1 MGDRAQ
7 ATHHQST
14 TNRASS
20 KDSFEVDSNQDRAAS
35 RRASLAAL
43 RREQARHAQ
52 GDDDAQSNEG
62 FEPRES
68 TEERD
73 EKNVLIEQ
81 LYKFVN
87 VGFRGMD
94 RAVTSAMRGIDSPEL
109 PKTDTTKLLLGIA
122 ASSLLGGGAGALAGW
137 MAAEITTAG
146 VAARVAGTTTSII
159 GGAITRAFQANNAQ
173 AARSLDNVKDAF
185 LDSLLIQ
192 LQESE
197 HRFAAGWARAH
208 ADLNRLTVE
217 ELKWINQLHAE
228 GDQAELFA
236 KIRHETFVA
245 WANFLARAKH
255 GAMGPWDHW
264 QENGSHGAIALRG
277 AEKKP
282 AANGPDPTRSNI
294 APDNDSPLLANVQ
307 RPMQEDAFGVLEIF
321 VDTNGRIED
330 LPGYRM
336 RLDHVGPKVR
346 EEFRTSGR
354 VRDLK
359 VNKVVHICSHYH
371 HNVRV
376 DPPASIASLM
386 ITADGHV
393 RAINWSELQ
402 KMHFEP
408 KDGPVWDPTGFR
420 ACSDN
425 IIHGKETADCNID
438 RKSMVTEVTAFAKV
452 AQEMPLTWLE
462 A

>member
-1 MGDRAQ
+1 MGDRTL
-7 ATHHQST
+7 ATQHQSAR
-14 TNRASS
+14 NSVASQEASEADS
-20 KDSFEVDSNQDRAAS
+20 KQDRTAS
-35 RRASLAAL
+35 KRASLAAL
-43 RREQARHAQ
+43 RREQARHESGQ
-52 GDDDAQSNEG
+52 EAQSNESC
-62 FEPRES
+62 ERSEIADEREQ
-68 TEERD
+68 
-73 EKNVLIEQ
+73 KKVLIEQ

-87 VGFRGMD
+87 AGFRGID
-94 RAVTSAMRGIDSPEL
+94 RAVISAMRGIDCPEL

-122 ASSLLGGGAGALAGW
+122 ASTVLGGGAGALAGW
-137 MAAEITTAG
+137 LAAEITTAA
-146 VAARVAGTTTSII
+146 VTARVAGTTTSVV
-159 GGAITRAFQANNAQ
+159 GGAITRAFQANSAQ
-173 AARSLDNVKDAF
+173 AVRSLDNVKDAF
-185 LDSLLIQ
+185 LDGLLIQ
-192 LQESE
+192 LQDSE
-197 HRFAAGWARAH
+197 TRFAAGWTDVYAGLSLFSV
-208 ADLNRLTVE
+208 D
-217 ELKWINQLHAE
+217 ELKWINRLHAE

-264 QENGSHGAIALRG
+264 QENGSRGAIALPG

-282 AANGPDPTRSNI
+282 TLDGPDPTRNNI

-321 VDTNGRIED
+321 VDTSGRIED

-336 RLDHVGPKVR
+336 RLDNVGPKVR
-346 EEFRTSGR
+346 EEFRTSGS
-354 VRDLK
+354 VRDLR

-386 ITADGHV
+386 ITSDGHV

-408 KDGPVWDPTGFR
+408 KDGPVWDPMGFGE
-420 ACSDN
+420 CSDN

-438 RKSMVTEVTAFAKV
+438 RKAMVTEVTAFAKL
-452 AQEMPLTWLE
+452 AQELPLTWLE